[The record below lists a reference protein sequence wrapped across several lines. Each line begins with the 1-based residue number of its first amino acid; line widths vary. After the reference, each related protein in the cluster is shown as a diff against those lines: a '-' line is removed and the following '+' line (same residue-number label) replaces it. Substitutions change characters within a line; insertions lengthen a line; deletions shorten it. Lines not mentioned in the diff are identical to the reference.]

1 MNLKKSRKIF
11 YQTHE
16 KAWSLRRKQQYKNQK
31 GSADF
36 QDFFLVLSDL
46 EGLSTALHFSICF
59 SKINK
64 TSHKFASFHSFPG
77 GTAAIS

>member
-36 QDFFLVLSDL
+36 QHWKKVQYS
-46 EGLSTALHFSICF
+46 ST
-59 SKINK
+59 K
-64 TSHKFASFHSFPG
+64 
-77 GTAAIS
+77 